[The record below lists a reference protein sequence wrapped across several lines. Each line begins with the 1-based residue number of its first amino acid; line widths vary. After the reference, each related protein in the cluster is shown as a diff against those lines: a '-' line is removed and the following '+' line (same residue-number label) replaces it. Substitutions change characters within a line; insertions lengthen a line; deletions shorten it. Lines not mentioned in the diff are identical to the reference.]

1 MIDPLGIV
9 SRVNATTPAAPRPQQ
24 GGAGADFKQEL
35 LDEMR
40 KVNEMQ
46 QDATQATNELLTGQR
61 DDLEGVMIATQKADS
76 AFRMLLALRNK
87 VVDAYDEVKNI
98 RV

>member
-9 SRVNATTPAAPRPQQ
+9 SRVNAQSQATPRPQQ
-24 GGAGADFKQEL
+24 VAGADFKQEL
-35 LDEMR
+35 LDELR

-46 QDATQATNELLTGQR
+46 QDATKATNDLLTGER
-61 DDLEGVMIATQKADS
+61 DDIEGVMIATQKADS
-76 AFRMLLALRNK
+76 ALRMLLALQNK
-87 VVDAYDEVKNI
+87 VVGAYDELKNI

>member
-9 SRVNATTPAAPRPQQ
+9 SRVNAQQ
-24 GGAGADFKQEL
+24 GGVPRPAQGAGGGDFQRELQEQL
-35 LDEMR
+35 A
-40 KVNEMQ
+40 KINEMQ

-61 DDLEGVMIATQKADS
+61 DDIEGVMIATQKADS
-76 AFRMLLALRNK
+76 ALRMLLALQNK
-87 VVDAYDEVKNI
+87 VVGAYDELRNI

>member
-1 MIDPLGIV
+1 MTDPLGIV
-9 SRVNATTPAAPRPQQ
+9 SRINTQSTGMSRQ
-24 GGAGADFKQEL
+24 GQSPAGADFKQEL

-40 KVNEMQ
+40 KVNQMQ
-46 QDATQATNELLTGQR
+46 QDATQATNDLLTGQR
-61 DDLEGVMIATQKADS
+61 DDIEGVMIATQKADS

-87 VVDAYDEVKNI
+87 VVDAYDEVRNI

>member
-9 SRVNATTPAAPRPQQ
+9 TRVNAQSAATPRPQQ
-24 GGAGADFKQEL
+24 ATGADFKQEL
-35 LDEMR
+35 LDELR

-46 QDATQATNELLTGQR
+46 QDASKATNDLLTGQR
-61 DDLEGVMIATQKADS
+61 DDIEGVLIATQKADS
-76 AFRMLLALRNK
+76 AFRMLVALQNK
-87 VVDAYDEVKNI
+87 VVGAYDEVRNI

>member
-1 MIDPLGIV
+1 MMDPLGIV
-9 SRVNATTPAAPRPQQ
+9 SRVNTQSTGVVRPQQ
-24 GGAGADFKQEL
+24 DAGGADFKQEL

-46 QDATQATNELLTGQR
+46 QDASKATNDLLTGQR

-87 VVDAYDEVKNI
+87 VVDAYDEVKII

>member
-1 MIDPLGIV
+1 MMDPLGIL
-9 SRVNATTPAAPRPQQ
+9 SRVTPAQTGAVRPQVP
-24 GGAGADFKQEL
+24 GAGADFKQEL

-46 QDATQATNELLTGQR
+46 QDATKATNDLLTGQR
-61 DDLEGVMIATQKADS
+61 DDIEGVMIATQKADS

>member
-1 MIDPLGIV
+1 MDPLGIV
-9 SRVNATTPAAPRPQQ
+9 SRVNAQHPAAARPAAP
-24 GGAGADFKQEL
+24 AGADFKQEL
-35 LDEMR
+35 LEELR
-40 KVNEMQ
+40 RVNESQ
-46 QDATQATNELLTGQR
+46 QDATQATNDLLTGQR

-87 VVDAYDEVKNI
+87 VVDAYDEVRNI

>member
-9 SRVNATTPAAPRPQQ
+9 SRVNAQSVATPRPQQ
-24 GGAGADFKQEL
+24 AAGADFKQEL
-35 LDEMR
+35 MDELR

-46 QDATQATNELLTGQR
+46 QDASQATNDLLTGQR
-61 DDLEGVMIATQKADS
+61 DDIEGVLIATQKADS
-76 AFRMLLALRNK
+76 AFRMLVALQNK
-87 VVDAYDEVKNI
+87 VVGAYDEVKNI

>member
-9 SRVNATTPAAPRPQQ
+9 SRVNSQSVATPRPQQ
-24 GGAGADFKQEL
+24 AAGGADFKQEL
-35 LDEMR
+35 LDELR

-46 QDATQATNELLTGQR
+46 QDASKATNDLLTGQR
-61 DDLEGVMIATQKADS
+61 DDIEGVLIATQKADS
-76 AFRMLLALRNK
+76 AFRMLVALQNK
-87 VVDAYDEVKNI
+87 VVGAYDEVKNI

>member
-9 SRVNATTPAAPRPQQ
+9 SRVNATTPATPRPQA
-24 GGAGADFKQEL
+24 GAGGDFKQEL

-46 QDATQATNELLTGQR
+46 QDATQATNDLLTGQR

>member
-9 SRVNATTPAAPRPQQ
+9 SRVNAQPAVTPRPQQ
-24 GGAGADFKQEL
+24 AAGADFKQEL
-35 LDEMR
+35 LDELR

-46 QDATQATNELLTGQR
+46 QDASQATNDLLTGQR
-61 DDLEGVMIATQKADS
+61 DDIEGVLIATQKADS
-76 AFRMLLALRNK
+76 AFRMLVALQNK

>member
-9 SRVNATTPAAPRPQQ
+9 SRVNAQPAAMPRPQQ
-24 GGAGADFKQEL
+24 ASGADFKQEL
-35 LDEMR
+35 LDELR

-61 DDLEGVMIATQKADS
+61 DDIEGVLIATQKADS
-76 AFRMLLALRNK
+76 AFRMLVALQNK
-87 VVDAYDEVKNI
+87 VVGAYDEVRNI

>member
-1 MIDPLGIV
+1 MMDPLGIV
-9 SRVNATTPAAPRPQQ
+9 SRVNTQSAGAVRPQQ
-24 GGAGADFKQEL
+24 AAGGADFKQEL

-46 QDATQATNELLTGQR
+46 QDASKATNDLLTGQR

>member
-1 MIDPLGIV
+1 MTDPLGIV
-9 SRVNATTPAAPRPQQ
+9 SRINAQPTGLARPAQPA
-24 GGAGADFKQEL
+24 GGADFKQEL

-46 QDATQATNELLTGQR
+46 QDATNATNDLLTGQR

-87 VVDAYDEVKNI
+87 VVDAYDEVRNI

>member
-9 SRVNATTPAAPRPQQ
+9 SSVNATTPAAPRPQA
-24 GGAGADFKQEL
+24 GTGADFKQEL

-46 QDATQATNELLTGQR
+46 QDATQATNDLLTGQS